1 MTDGKSS
8 TDGVRV
14 TVSADKVT
22 PTDLWDSRDETFQ
35 KASLSA
41 EAFDTLSPERRALI
55 CGIVQRSL
63 EYASTRVEDWIVD
76 GLSFAPDEE
85 GKDRIIVTL
94 EIQHSDIED
103 SMQALR
109 YFYHTKVQQILEDMK
124 EGGLDGG

>member
-14 TVSADKVT
+14 AVSADKVT

-63 EYASTRVEDWIVD
+63 EDWIVD

-124 EGGLDGG
+124 EGGLDVQP